1 MSKANQVTIRA
12 VRTEQAGVAVY
23 AFFLP
28 GSKVLEIADIS
39 RLERTK
45 EGLEGFQRDAIQK
58 HISGMVDYLNSG
70 PVLFPNAIL
79 LALSPRASFT
89 RSRGPTP
96 DGLIPSGDAGV
107 LKLPNAKDGA
117 KCAWIVDG
125 QQRSTALARAADST
139 LPVPVIAFVSDD
151 LQTHREQ
158 FILVNKARPLPK
170 RMVDELLP
178 EIDARRLPADMAT
191 RQIPSALVERLD
203 ADPESPFH
211 GLIKRTSSSKDPGR
225 IITDSALVRMLQK
238 QINNPLGALA
248 SFRSLDG
255 GSTDPTAM
263 YAQVLSFWSAV
274 KHAFPEAWGL
284 PPEQSRLLH
293 SAGIA
298 ALGALMD
305 YLSPRLLQRGNAG
318 KFYLGVLEAIA
329 PYCAWNSGRWS
340 DMDCNWNQIES
351 TAKDIRLL
359 SDQLIRLSQLH
370 NLRHV
375 TQ

>member
-1 MSKANQVTIRA
+1 MTKPKPVAIRA
-12 VRTEQAGVAVY
+12 LRTEQAGVAVY

-28 GSKVLEIADIS
+28 GSKVLEIADVS
-39 RLERTK
+39 RLERTN
-45 EGLEGFQRDAIQK
+45 EGLEGFQRDAIRK
-58 HISGMVDYLNSG
+58 HIAGMVDYLNSG

-79 LALSPRASFT
+79 LALSPQASFT

-107 LKLPNAKDGA
+107 LKLPVARDGS

-178 EIDARRLPADMAT
+178 EIDARRLPPDMAV

-203 ADPESPFH
+203 ADPDSPFH
-211 GLIKRTSSSKDPGR
+211 GLIRRTSKKGPSR
-225 IITDSALVRMLQK
+225 LVTDSALVKMLQR

-263 YAQVLSFWSAV
+263 YSYVLSFWKAV
-274 KHAFPEAWGL
+274 RHSFPDDWGL

-293 SAGIA
+293 SAGIT

-305 YLSPRLLQRGNAG
+305 YLSPQVLNRSNGEE
-318 KFYLGVLEAIA
+318 FYDRILKTIA
-329 PYCAWNSGRWS
+329 PQCAWSSGRWPDMDCAWN
-340 DMDCNWNQIES
+340 QVES

-370 NLRHV
+370 NLRHLG
-375 TQ
+375 Q

>member
-1 MSKANQVTIRA
+1 MSKPNPVAIRA
-12 VRTEQAGVAVY
+12 VRTEQAGIAVY

-28 GSKVLEIADIS
+28 GSKVLEIADVS
-39 RLERTK
+39 RLERTN

-79 LALSPRASFT
+79 LALSPQASFS

-96 DGLIPSGDAGV
+96 KELIPSGDAGV
-107 LKLPNAKDGA
+107 LRIPMPRDGS

-151 LQTHREQ
+151 LQTQREQ

-178 EIDARRLPADMAT
+178 EVDARRLPADMAM

-203 ADPESPFH
+203 TDPESPFH
-211 GLIKRTSSSKDPGR
+211 GLIRRTSSKGPGR
-225 IITDSALVRMLQK
+225 IVTDSALVSMLQK

-255 GSTDPTAM
+255 GNTDPTAM
-263 YAQVLSFWSAV
+263 YSQILSFWKAV
-274 KHAFPEAWGL
+274 KRAFPNDWGL

-293 SAGIA
+293 SAGIT

-305 YLSPRLLQRGNAG
+305 YLSPRLLNRSNEG
-318 KFYLGVLEAIA
+318 KFYSKVLEDIA
-329 PYCAWNSGRWS
+329 PHCAWSAGRWPDMDCAWN
-340 DMDCNWNQIES
+340 QVES

-370 NLRHV
+370 NLRHMS
-375 TQ
+375 Q